1 MAGENDSRLDE
12 PPPQASRHIRHRRQS
27 AGSRWLLAALAL
39 ALAVAAYRHFRADPL
54 APSAAA
60 PASAPV
66 RLTRIERQR
75 MAITEHTL
83 GTVVAE
89 STVQV
94 RARVEGMLETAY
106 FHEGD
111 FVRKGQL
118 LFQIDPR
125 PFQVALQQ
133 ARATLERDQAL
144 LRNARRDHRR
154 YQRLF
159 KENSTSVQQLDAAAA
174 NADAL
179 AATVAMDEAAVS
191 SARLNLT
198 YAQIRSPI
206 DGKTGP
212 LLVQPGNMVSG
223 TPSAALVTIAQLR
236 PVKLSFSLPQSDYA
250 RIQAAGPSDPLVAT
264 IDPAGAPGRPL
275 SAAVDFSSNAID
287 TQSGTIELRAT
298 FPNCH
303 LSLLPG
309 ETVDVTVTLGHLPNA
324 LIVPRGALN
333 YGANGP
339 YLFIVQAG
347 RAAMRPVK
355 VLFDD
360 GTHVAVDGDLKAGQ
374 AVVVEGQL
382 RVVPGERIHAMP
394 PAHVRMSPGDRNRG
408 PQYGPNGPGG

>member
-1 MAGENDSRLDE
+1 MPGPDDRRVGG
-12 PPPQASRHIRHRRQS
+12 PPPAEHVRHPRRR
-27 AGSRWLLAALAL
+27 GILWVLAAVGLVLA
-39 ALAVAAYRHFRADPL
+39 AAGYRHFGGDPRA
-54 APSAAA
+54 ATVA
-60 PASAPV
+60 PAGAPV
-66 RLTRIERQR
+66 RLARVERRR
-75 MAITEHTL
+75 MALTAHTL
-83 GTVVAE
+83 GTVIAE

-94 RARVEGMLETAY
+94 RARVEGMLEKAY
-106 FHEGD
+106 FREGD

-144 LRNARRDHRR
+144 LRNARRDQRR

-179 AATVAMDEAAVS
+179 AATVSMDQAAVS

-250 RIQAAGPSDPLVAT
+250 RIRAAGPSDPLLAT
-264 IDPAGAPGRPL
+264 IDPAGARERAL
-275 SAAVDFSSNAID
+275 SAPVDFSSNAID

-298 FPNCH
+298 FPNGR

-309 ETVDVTVTLGHLPNA
+309 QTVDVTVTLGYLRDA
-324 LIVPRGALN
+324 LVVPRAALN
-333 YGANGP
+333 YGADGP
-339 YLFIVQAG
+339 YLFVVHAG
-347 RAAMRPVK
+347 RATMRPVK
-355 VLFDD
+355 VRFDD
-360 GTHVAVDGDLKAGQ
+360 GQNVAVAGSLAAGE

-394 PAHVRMSPGDRNRG
+394 RAPVRMSPGDRNRG
-408 PQYGPNGPGG
+408 PQYGPDGPGGQR